1 MESNGIEWRDGVIG
15 RRPIWAGGS
24 ENMHILTKDTFKP
37 TVLCVEDDEVS
48 RHMLS
53 LVVSKEFPHAAL
65 ITAENGQEGLDL
77 FRKHAPDLIITDVR
91 MPVMD
96 GIRMA
101 KKIRELNKDTRFIV
115 ITADNDIN
123 RVLEA
128 IDIGINQYVL
138 KPINNVKLLSAIKS
152 CLTGIEQERHVREQ
166 LEFFRKL
173 SRAVDQGPV
182 ANIVTDAEGNIEFVN
197 PGFTRLTGY
206 TYSEAIGKN
215 VRILKSGGTPSE
227 EYRRLWKAIQ
237 SGEEWWGEFLNRKKS
252 GELFWVSV
260 SISPITD
267 ASGRITNYLS
277 RQEDITERKQK
288 LETILHMAYYDS
300 LTGLPNRYLFQELL
314 QNALTQAQRH
324 CRMLAVLFLDLDR
337 FKNIHDSLG
346 HSVGD
351 QLLQATAQ
359 RLRDCCSRE
368 GDIVARR
375 GGDEFII
382 LLPELKDL
390 QGLVRVAQ
398 RIIDAFNRSFNLP
411 ENELSI
417 STSIGISIFPQDGS
431 DPETLIKKADTAMY
445 CAKEDGRNRYHLFKP
460 GMNSQPFERETL
472 ENSLH
477 KALDRGEFLLYYQPK
492 INVKTGLINSI
503 EALARWHHPELGMV
517 PPTQFI
523 PMAEETGVI
532 GPLGEWVL
540 RTACLQNKAWQDAG
554 HPPMRIAVN
563 FSPRQIQYMEMAD
576 MVERVLAETL
586 LDPRWLELEITENV
600 MLRNEKAA
608 IHTICRLSKLGVHI
622 SIDDFGTGFSTFS
635 YVKKIPINT
644 IKIDRSFVSD
654 ICSNL
659 HDEAIATA
667 VINMA
672 QCLNLNVIAEGV
684 ETEEQRNLLE
694 SLNCSEMQGY
704 LFSRPLPADELSRF
718 LKKLQKQ
725 QRGKSR

>member
-1 MESNGIEWRDGVIG
+1 
-15 RRPIWAGGS
+15 
-24 ENMHILTKDTFKP
+24 MHILTKGTFKP
-37 TVLCVEDDEVS
+37 TLLLVEDDDVA
-48 RHMLS
+48 RQMLS
-53 LVVSKEFPHAAL
+53 LVVSKEFPHVTL
-65 ITAENGQEGLDL
+65 FTAENGKEGLDS
-77 FRKHAPDLIITDVR
+77 FRKHTPDLIITDVR

-101 KKIRELNKDTRFIV
+101 KNIREFNKEARIIV
-115 ITADNDIN
+115 ITADNDVN

-128 IDIGINQYVL
+128 IDIGINHYVL
-138 KPINNVKLLSAIKS
+138 KPINNFKLISAIKA

-206 TYSEAIGKN
+206 TYSEAVGKN

-227 EYRRLWKAIQ
+227 EYRRLWKAIK
-237 SGEEWWGEFLNRKKS
+237 SGEEWWGEFLNKKKS

-267 ASGRITNYLS
+267 ASGNITNFLS

-300 LTGLPNRYLFQELL
+300 LTGLPNRYFFQELL
-314 QNALTQAQRH
+314 QNALNQAQRH
-324 CRMLAVLFLDLDR
+324 GRMLAVLFLDLDR
-337 FKNIHDSLG
+337 FKNINDSLG
-346 HSVGD
+346 HPVGD

-375 GGDEFII
+375 GGDEFIV
-382 LLPELKDL
+382 LLPELKDQ
-390 QGLVRVAQ
+390 QGLEKVAQ
-398 RIIDAFNRSFNLP
+398 RIIDAFNRSFTLP
-411 ENELSI
+411 EQELSI
-417 STSIGISIFPQDGS
+417 STSIGISVFPQDGS

-445 CAKEDGRNRYHLFKP
+445 CAKEEGRNRYHLFRP
-460 GMNSQPFERETL
+460 GMISQSFERESL
-472 ENSLH
+472 ESSLH

-503 EALARWHHPELGMV
+503 EALARWVHPEFGMV
-517 PPTQFI
+517 PPNQFI
-523 PMAEETGVI
+523 PMAEETGAI

-540 RTACLQNKAWQDAG
+540 RTACIQNKAWQDAG
-554 HPPMRIAVN
+554 FPPMRIAVN
-563 FSPRQIQYMEMAD
+563 FSPRQIQYLDMAD

-586 LDPRWLELEITENV
+586 LEPRWLEIEITENV

-608 IHTICRLSKLGVHI
+608 VQTICRLSKLGVHI
-622 SIDDFGTGFSTFS
+622 SIDDFGTGYSTFS
-635 YVKKIPINT
+635 YIKKIPINT
-644 IKIDRSFVSD
+644 LKIDQSFISD

-659 HDEAIATA
+659 NDEAIATA

-704 LFSRPLPADELSRF
+704 LFSRPLPADELSSF
-718 LKKLQKQ
+718 LDNLKKEQEKN
-725 QRGKSR
+725 SC

>member
-1 MESNGIEWRDGVIG
+1 MQ
-15 RRPIWAGGS
+15 
-24 ENMHILTKDTFKP
+24 ILTKDTFKP
-37 TVLCVEDDEVS
+37 TLLLVEDDEVA
-48 RHMLS
+48 RQMLS
-53 LVVSKEFPHAAL
+53 LVVSKAFPNAAL
-65 ITAENGQEGLDL
+65 IMAENGKEGLDA
-77 FRKHAPDLIITDVR
+77 FRKHNPDLIITDVR

-101 KKIRELNKDTRFIV
+101 KKIRELNKETRFIV

-138 KPINNVKLLSAIKS
+138 KPIDNSKLVSAIKS

-206 TYSEAIGKN
+206 TYSEAVGKN

-227 EYRRLWKAIQ
+227 EYRRLWKAIK

-267 ASGRITNYLS
+267 ASGKITNFLS

-300 LTGLPNRYLFQELL
+300 LTGLPNRYFFQELL
-314 QNALTQAQRH
+314 QNAMNQAQRH
-324 CRMLAVLFLDLDR
+324 GRMLAVLFLDLDR
-337 FKNIHDSLG
+337 FKNINDSLG
-346 HSVGD
+346 HPVGD

-375 GGDEFII
+375 GGDEFIV
-382 LLPELKDL
+382 LLPELKDQ
-390 QGLVRVAQ
+390 QGLVKVAQ
-398 RIIDAFNRSFNLP
+398 RIIDAFNRSFTLP
-411 ENELSI
+411 EHEISI
-417 STSIGISIFPQDGS
+417 STSIGISVFPQHGS
-431 DPETLIKKADTAMY
+431 DPETLIKTADTAMY
-445 CAKEDGRNRYHLFKP
+445 CAKEEGRNRYHLFKQ
-460 GMNSQPFERETL
+460 GMISKSFERETL
-472 ENSLH
+472 ESSLH

-492 INVKTGLINSI
+492 VNIKTGLISSI
-503 EALARWHHPELGMV
+503 EALARWVHPEFGMV

-540 RTACLQNKAWQDAG
+540 RTACSQNKAWQVAG
-554 HPPMRIAVN
+554 FPPMRIAVN
-563 FSPRQIQYMEMAD
+563 FSPRQFQYMEMAD
-576 MVERVLAETL
+576 MVERVLEETL
-586 LDPRWLELEITENV
+586 LEPRWLEIEITENV

-608 IHTICRLSKLGVHI
+608 VQTICRLSKLGVHI
-622 SIDDFGTGFSTFS
+622 SIDDFGTGYSTFS
-635 YVKKIPINT
+635 YIKKIPINSL
-644 IKIDRSFVSD
+644 KIDQSFISD

-659 HDEAIATA
+659 NDEAIATA

-684 ETEEQRNLLE
+684 ETEEQRSLLE

-704 LFSRPLPADELSRF
+704 LFSRPLPADELSSF
-718 LKKLQKQ
+718 LDDLKKAQEKN
-725 QRGKSR
+725 SC

>member
-1 MESNGIEWRDGVIG
+1 MDF
-15 RRPIWAGGS
+15 
-24 ENMHILTKDTFKP
+24 LTKDTFKP
-37 TVLCVEDDEVS
+37 TVLYVEDDEVS
-48 RHMLS
+48 RRMLS
-53 LVVSKEFPHAAL
+53 LVITIEFPNVTL
-65 ITAENGQEGLDL
+65 IVAENGQEGLDL
-77 FRKHAPDLIITDVR
+77 FKKHTPDLIITDVR
-91 MPVMD
+91 MPIMD

-101 KKIRELNKDTRFIV
+101 KNIRELNKETRFIV
-115 ITADNDIN
+115 ITADKDVN

-128 IDIGINQYVL
+128 IDIGINHYVL
-138 KPINNVKLLSAIKS
+138 KPIDNIKLKSAINS
-152 CLTGIEQERHVREQ
+152 CLTAIEQERHVREQ

-182 ANIVTDAEGNIEFVN
+182 ANIVTDSEGNIEFVN

-215 VRILKSGGTPSE
+215 IRILKSGGTPTE
-227 EYRRLWKAIQ
+227 EYRRLWKAIT

-267 ASGRITNYLS
+267 ASGKITNFLS

-300 LTGLPNRYLFQELL
+300 LTGLPNRYFFQELL
-314 QNALTQAQRH
+314 QNAMNQAQRH
-324 CRMLAVLFLDLDR
+324 GRMLAVLFLDLDR
-337 FKNIHDSLG
+337 FKNINDSLG
-346 HSVGD
+346 HPVGD

-368 GDIVARR
+368 GDIIARR
-375 GGDEFII
+375 GGDEFIV
-382 LLPELKDL
+382 LLPELKDQ

-398 RIIDAFNRSFNLP
+398 RIIDAFNRSFHLP
-411 ENELSI
+411 ENEVSI

-431 DPETLIKKADTAMY
+431 DPETLIKKADAAMY
-445 CAKEDGRNRYHLFKP
+445 CAKEEGRNRYHLFKT
-460 GMNSQPFERETL
+460 GMNSQPCERVTL
-472 ENSLH
+472 EGSLH
-477 KALDRGEFLLYYQPK
+477 KALDRGEFILYYQPK

-503 EALARWHHPELGMV
+503 EALARWIHPDFGMV

-523 PMAEETGVI
+523 PMAEEIGVI

-540 RTACLQNKAWQDAG
+540 RTACRQNKAWQDAG

-563 FSPRQIQYMEMAD
+563 FSPRQIQQRDMAD
-576 MVERVLAETL
+576 MVERILAETL
-586 LDPRWLELEITENV
+586 LEARWLELEITENV

-608 IHTICRLSKLGVHI
+608 VQTICRLSRLGVHI

-635 YVKKIPINT
+635 YIKKIPINT
-644 IKIDRSFVSD
+644 LKIDQSFISD

-659 HDEAIATA
+659 NDEAIATA

-684 ETEEQRNLLE
+684 ETEEQRSLLE

-704 LFSRPLPADELSRF
+704 LFSKPLPADEISRF
-718 LKKLQKQ
+718 LDNQKKKPK
-725 QRGKSR
+725 GKRR